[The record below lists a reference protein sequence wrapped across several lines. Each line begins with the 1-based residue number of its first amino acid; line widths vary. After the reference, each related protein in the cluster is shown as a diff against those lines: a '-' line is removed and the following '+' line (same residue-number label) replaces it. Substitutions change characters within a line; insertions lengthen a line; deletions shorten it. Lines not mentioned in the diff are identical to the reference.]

1 MFSFARGILSNVR
14 QSGLAFALL
23 SVRTYK
29 VRSALKLK
37 CPGCKFVRRKGRLRV
52 ICKNKNTHKQKQGW
66 WLYFGYFWSQLL
78 SSIIHGIIL
87 PSRQSYLR
95 VWIYDW
101 IWTMVLFCT
110 NRLFVIWSL
119 EGKDFFLFGG
129 KDNLIQ
135 LKLFVILC
143 WLIFICTTCLCDNF
157 IAYHMLRQLNVDYLR
172 MNQRKIHLNIRFLS
186 LVQFCLIFFL
196 W

>member
-66 WLYFGYFWSQLL
+66 WLYFGYLWSQLL
-78 SSIIHGIIL
+78 SSIIHGIF
-87 PSRQSYLR
+87 SRPFKVICVSGFMTEYNGQWCCFVLTDSLL
-95 VWIYDW
+95 YDHW
-101 IWTMVLFCT
+101 K
-110 NRLFVIWSL
+110 
-119 EGKDFFLFGG
+119 EK
-129 KDNLIQ
+129 
-135 LKLFVILC
+135 
-143 WLIFICTTCLCDNF
+143 IF
-157 IAYHMLRQLNVDYLR
+157 
-172 MNQRKIHLNIRFLS
+172 
-186 LVQFCLIFFL
+186 FCLGERKPHTVVTVCDLVLVNLHFHYLLVWQFYCL
-196 W
+196 PHVEAVECGLFKNEPK

>member
-14 QSGLAFALL
+14 QSGLAFTLL

-37 CPGCKFVRRKGRLRV
+37 CSGCKFVRRKGRLRV

-66 WLYFGYFWSQLL
+66 WLYFGDLWSQLL
-78 SSIIHGIIL
+78 SSIIHRMIL
-87 PSRQSYLR
+87 PSFQSYLR

-119 EGKDFFLFGG
+119 EGKDFFLF
-129 KDNLIQ
+129 
-135 LKLFVILC
+135 VILC
-143 WLIFICTTCLCDNF
+143 WLIYICTTCLCDNF
-157 IAYHMLRQLNVDYLR
+157 IAYHMLRQWNVDYLR
-172 MNQRKIHLNIRFLS
+172 MNQSKIHLNIRFLS

>member
-1 MFSFARGILSNVR
+1 MSLIIPIRDWATLGMSYITRSGELGRAREREQPFWTLNMFSFVSGILSNVR
-14 QSGLAFALL
+14 QSGLAFTLL

-37 CPGCKFVRRKGRLRV
+37 CSGCKFVRRKGRLRV

-66 WLYFGYFWSQLL
+66 WLYFGYLWSQLL
-78 SSIIHGIIL
+78 SGIIHRMIL
-87 PSRQSYLR
+87 PSFQSYLR

-119 EGKDFFLFGG
+119 EGKDFLLFGG

-135 LKLFVILC
+135 L
-143 WLIFICTTCLCDNF
+143 
-157 IAYHMLRQLNVDYLR
+157 
-172 MNQRKIHLNIRFLS
+172 
-186 LVQFCLIFFL
+186 
-196 W
+196 